1 MVDEKYY
8 LVFLAISFLVI
19 VLLELVLHLTI
30 IAFLIF
36 CVLTVLVVSGFI
48 IIYNQGELLRKIE
61 ESVKSS
67 EETEDEELPEG
78 E

>member
-48 IIYNQGELLRKIE
+48 GVSNQNKIYYKLLKL
-61 ESVKSS
+61 S
-67 EETEDEELPEG
+67 EETEDKDSPEG